1 MNTGYSIPTGLPV
14 PAKAREGRVYTQ
26 GEPHTHNGVACVLW
40 SSCSMM
46 SDDQNA
52 YAEARAVVGKYGKE
66 SPEARAAYD
75 GLKDHPWGQ
84 HLLRQAT
91 GMKESA

>member
-1 MNTGYSIPTGLPV
+1 
-14 PAKAREGRVYTQ
+14 
-26 GEPHTHNGVACVLW
+26 
-40 SSCSMM
+40 MM